1 MSNKEV
7 EVYDISDSTS
17 LQVAITEALNADP
30 KEVTPDE
37 DTDEEESEDN
47 TDEESND
54 TTETTRVVKDDTPE
68 IYYFEQNNITRDITF
83 DPQQPDSEGDKGFP
97 VRARGQI
104 DSIIVESQSDD
115 FRLAVRV
122 DDDNIVDDKHFT
134 NLQSI
139 SQELAHIGAYQKSN
153 GNYVFSLADY
163 TFRDELRFSIIP
175 NGSITFDLIRV
186 ELMLDEFDRSLQ

>member
-1 MSNKEV
+1 MSDKEV
-7 EVYDISDSTS
+7 EVYDVSDSTS
-17 LQVAITEALNADP
+17 LQVALTEALNADP

-37 DTDEEESEDN
+37 DTNEEESGDD
-47 TDEESND
+47 TDEESNNA
-54 TTETTRVVKDDTPE
+54 TETTRVVKDDTPE
-68 IYYFEQNNITRDITF
+68 IYYFEQNNITRNITF
-83 DPQQPDSEGDKGFP
+83 DPQQPDTEGDKGFP

-104 DSIIVESQSDD
+104 DSIIVEAQSND

-122 DDDNIVDDKHFT
+122 DDDDIVDNKHFSD
-134 NLQSI
+134 LQSI
-139 SQELAHIGAYQKSN
+139 SQELAHIGAYEKSN

-186 ELMLDEFDRSLQ
+186 ELMLDEFDRTIQ